1 MASKHNNNKLNLAMD
16 NFFKGFRDPFAN
28 DPFFKDSFGNIDNMI
43 SNMRSDMM
51 RQMNDPIR
59 MPDGSNVGG
68 RG

>member
-1 MASKHNNNKLNLAMD
+1 MD
-16 NFFKGFRDPFAN
+16 NIFKGFRDPFAN

-51 RQMNDPIR
+51 RQMNDPMR
-59 MPDGSNVGG
+59 MPDGSNMNG